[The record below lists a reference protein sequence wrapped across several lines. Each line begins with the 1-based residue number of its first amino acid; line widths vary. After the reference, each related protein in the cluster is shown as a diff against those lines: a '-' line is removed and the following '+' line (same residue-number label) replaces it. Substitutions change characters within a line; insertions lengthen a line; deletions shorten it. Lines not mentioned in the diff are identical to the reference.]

1 MSSCGCGTS
10 TSNKSFCGTRI
21 GFYVPQIWQWDTGS
35 AQRAGREDCRGGG
48 MSAEGAGFS
57 IDPAAVREWKR
68 YPEYKDSGVEWLGEV
83 PEGWEVKRLKYGVI
97 LKSKRVSGRETN
109 LPYIGL
115 ENIESWTG
123 KLIQSEEPMIS
134 DGQSTLFDPGD
145 VLFGKL
151 RPYLAKVIQA
161 QASGICS
168 SELLVLRPV
177 DITPDFLVNYIL
189 NRDFIQTVDASTYGT
204 KMPRANWEF
213 IGNLPILV
221 PPHPEQHAIAAFLDR
236 ETARID
242 ALIEKKQRFIGLLEE
257 KRQALITQ
265 AVTKGLD
272 PDVEMKDSG
281 VEWIGEVPKEWKVVA
296 LRRVTLSRC
305 DGPFGSG
312 LKSTHYVD
320 SGIRVIRLQNIG
332 HAQFRNE
339 NAAYISVEHYATLG
353 DHSVKAGDL
362 LVAGLG
368 DEKIP
373 AGRACVAPEN
383 IEPAMVKAD
392 CFRFRLD
399 PKRLQTSFAA
409 LQLTSTATAASSVL
423 SSGATR
429 QRINLQSMS
438 DRPIILPP
446 QTEQSHIFLFLE
458 KITLNI
464 NHVINHTQ
472 RQISLLHEYRTA
484 LISAAVTGKIDV
496 RGEVPAAP

>member
-1 MSSCGCGTS
+1 
-10 TSNKSFCGTRI
+10 
-21 GFYVPQIWQWDTGS
+21 
-35 AQRAGREDCRGGG
+35 
-48 MSAEGAGFS
+48 MSAEFT
-57 IDPAAVREWKR
+57 IDPAVVRAWKR

-83 PEGWEVKRLKYGVI
+83 PAGWEIQKLKLIARVRLSNVDK
-97 LKSKRVSGRETN
+97 KSKEGEKGVMLCNYTDVYYNDRITKD
-109 LPYIGL
+109 L
-115 ENIESWTG
+115 EFMKATASP
-123 KLIQSEEPMIS
+123 EEIAS
-134 DGQSTLFDPGD
+134 FALRQGD
-145 VLFGKL
+145 VLITKDSEDWKDIAVPAHVDEDLDDVLCGYHLAQIRPDQKAADSKYLFWSFNAHRVNHQFQIAANGITRYGIGK
-151 RPYLAKVIQA
+151 YWINN
-161 QASGICS
+161 S
-168 SELLVLRPV
+168 S
-177 DITPDFLVNYIL
+177 F
-189 NRDFIQTVDASTYGT
+189 
-204 KMPRANWEF
+204 
-213 IGNLPILV
+213 LV
-221 PPHPEQHAIAAFLDR
+221 PPLPEQRAIAAFLDR

-242 ALIEKKQRFIGLLEE
+242 ALIEKKQRFIELLEE

-339 NAAYISVEHYATLG
+339 DAAYISVEHYATLG

-362 LVAGLG
+362 LIAGLG

-399 PKRLQTSFAA
+399 PRRLQTSFAA
-409 LQLTSTATAASSVL
+409 LQLTSTATVASSVL

-446 QTEQSHIFLFLE
+446 QTEQSHILLFLE
-458 KITLNI
+458 KMTLNI

-472 RQISLLHEYRTA
+472 RQISLLHEYRAA
-484 LISAAVTGKIDV
+484 LISAAVTGRIDV

>member
-1 MSSCGCGTS
+1 
-10 TSNKSFCGTRI
+10 
-21 GFYVPQIWQWDTGS
+21 
-35 AQRAGREDCRGGG
+35 

-168 SELLVLRPV
+168 SELLVLRSV
-177 DITPDFLVNYIL
+177 DVTPDFLVNSIL

-221 PPHPEQHAIAAFLDR
+221 PPLLEQHAIAAFLDR

-242 ALIEKKQRFIGLLEE
+242 ALIEKKQRFIELLEE

-281 VEWIGEVPKEWKVVA
+281 VEWLGEVPAEWGVKR
-296 LRRVTLSRC
+296 LKYGVTLKSERV
-305 DGPFGSG
+305 SG
-312 LKSTHYVD
+312 REVNLPY
-320 SGIRVIRLQNIG
+320 IG
-332 HAQFRNE
+332 
-339 NAAYISVEHYATLG
+339 L
-353 DHSVKAGDL
+353 
-362 LVAGLG
+362 
-368 DEKIP
+368 
-373 AGRACVAPEN
+373 EN
-383 IEPAMVKAD
+383 IESWTGKLVQSEEPMISDGQSTLFDPGDILFGKLRPYLAKVIQAQASGICSSELLVLRSVDVTPDFLVNSILNRDFIQTVDASTYGTKMPRANWEFIGNLPILVPPLSEQHAIAA
-392 CFRFRLD
+392 FLD
-399 PKRLQTSFAA
+399 RETTQVDA
-409 LQLTSTATAASSVL
+409 LIHILT
-423 SSGATR
+423 
-429 QRINLQSMS
+429 QQI
-438 DRPIILPP
+438 
-446 QTEQSHIFLFLE
+446 E
-458 KITLNI
+458 K
-464 NHVINHTQ
+464 
-472 RQISLLHEYRTA
+472 LHEYRTA

-496 RGEVPAAP
+496 RGEVEVA

>member
-1 MSSCGCGTS
+1 
-10 TSNKSFCGTRI
+10 
-21 GFYVPQIWQWDTGS
+21 
-35 AQRAGREDCRGGG
+35 

-221 PPHPEQHAIAAFLDR
+221 PPLSEQHAIAAFLDR
-236 ETARID
+236 ETTQVD
-242 ALIEKKQRFIGLLEE
+242 ALIHILTQQIEK
-257 KRQALITQ
+257 
-265 AVTKGLD
+265 
-272 PDVEMKDSG
+272 
-281 VEWIGEVPKEWKVVA
+281 
-296 LRRVTLSRC
+296 
-305 DGPFGSG
+305 
-312 LKSTHYVD
+312 
-320 SGIRVIRLQNIG
+320 
-332 HAQFRNE
+332 
-339 NAAYISVEHYATLG
+339 
-353 DHSVKAGDL
+353 
-362 LVAGLG
+362 
-368 DEKIP
+368 
-373 AGRACVAPEN
+373 
-383 IEPAMVKAD
+383 
-392 CFRFRLD
+392 
-399 PKRLQTSFAA
+399 
-409 LQLTSTATAASSVL
+409 
-423 SSGATR
+423 
-429 QRINLQSMS
+429 
-438 DRPIILPP
+438 
-446 QTEQSHIFLFLE
+446 
-458 KITLNI
+458 
-464 NHVINHTQ
+464 
-472 RQISLLHEYRTA
+472 LHEYRTA

-496 RGEVPAAP
+496 RGEVEVA